1 MTQPMEI
8 ASFIQIAKHLTP
20 PLLLVGLAVYLGFN
34 IHNKML
40 DKDVLSKPNA
50 KDSGNLKL
58 KMLQYGFWLI
68 VILAILGV
76 GLAFFQIWMDAQQAK
91 P

>member
-20 PLLLVGLAVYLGFN
+20 PLLLVGLAVYLGFS

>member
-1 MTQPMEI
+1 MEI
-8 ASFIQIAKHLTP
+8 ASFIQIAKYFTP
-20 PLLLVGLAVYLGFN
+20 PLLLVALAVYLGFS

-40 DKDVLSKPNA
+40 NKDVLSKPNA

-58 KMLQYGFWLI
+58 KILQYGFWLI

-76 GLAFFQIWMDAQQAK
+76 GLAFFQIWVDAQQAK